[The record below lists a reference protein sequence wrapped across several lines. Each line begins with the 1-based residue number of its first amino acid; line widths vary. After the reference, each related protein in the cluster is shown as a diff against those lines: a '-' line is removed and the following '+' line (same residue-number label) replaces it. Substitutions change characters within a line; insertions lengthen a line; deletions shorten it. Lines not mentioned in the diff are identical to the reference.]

1 MREIAI
7 QKPSTD
13 KNLLKIKGF
22 SQRMFNKVGKEFLEV
37 LNSKSN
43 EQKLNQQTEK
53 IPANI
58 KETYSLLKKRYNL
71 RDIASLRKLS
81 EAVISMQIESIIEF
95 EPEIKIAHLFEKG
108 QLEMIIVEIRKGY
121 KDLKDLKKRLPEEIT
136 YPLIRI
142 AVAKEKFRNF
152 FASSTVQDKQ

>member
-1 MREIAI
+1 
-7 QKPSTD
+7 
-13 KNLLKIKGF
+13 
-22 SQRMFNKVGKEFLEV
+22 
-37 LNSKSN
+37 
-43 EQKLNQQTEK
+43 
-53 IPANI
+53 
-58 KETYSLLKKRYNL
+58 
-71 RDIASLRKLS
+71 
-81 EAVISMQIESIIEF
+81 MQIESIIEF